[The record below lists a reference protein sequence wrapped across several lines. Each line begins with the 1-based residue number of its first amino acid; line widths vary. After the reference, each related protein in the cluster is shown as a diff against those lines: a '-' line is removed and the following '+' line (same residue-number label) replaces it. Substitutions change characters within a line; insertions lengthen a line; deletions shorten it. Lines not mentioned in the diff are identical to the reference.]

1 MSINF
6 RFQKIMDI
14 KENEKEQSLAE
25 YNQSV
30 NDFET
35 VANKLYESLKQKEV
49 LEENTLLK
57 LNHGMSVQEIRH
69 YQQFVT
75 NIEKTIS
82 HYQNL
87 VLLTRNRMNEK
98 QTKLMYQNMELKK
111 YEKLKE
117 KQHNEFVMTNKQ
129 IENKYMDDLSIQT
142 YMYRGNL
149 VNADGN

>member
-1 MSINF
+1 MSIHF

-57 LNHGMSVQEIRH
+57 LNSGISVQEIRH

-117 KQHNEFVMTNKQ
+117 KQFNENVHHSKQ
-129 IENKYMDDLSIQT
+129 LENKFMDDLSIQT
-142 YMYRGNL
+142 YMYRGN
-149 VNADGN
+149 

>member
-1 MSINF
+1 MSISF

-14 KENEKEQSLAE
+14 KENEKEQSQAE

-35 VANKLYESLKQKEV
+35 VANKLYESLKQKEM
-49 LEENTLLK
+49 LEENTLSK
-57 LNHGMSVQEIRH
+57 LNKGMSVQEIRH

-117 KQHNEFVMTNKQ
+117 KQKNEFVRHAKDL
-129 IENKYMDDLSIQT
+129 ENKFMDDLSIQT
-142 YMYRGNL
+142 YMYRGN
-149 VNADGN
+149 

>member
-1 MSINF
+1 MSIHF

-57 LNHGMSVQEIRH
+57 LNSGMSVQEIRH

-117 KQHNEFVMTNKQ
+117 KQFNENVHHSKQ
-129 IENKYMDDLSIQT
+129 LENKFMDDLSIQT
-142 YMYRGNL
+142 YMYRGN
-149 VNADGN
+149 

>member
-49 LEENTLLK
+49 LEENTLSK

-117 KQHNEFVMTNKQ
+117 KQYNEFVITNKQ
-129 IENKYMDDLSIQT
+129 IENKFMDDLSIQT
-142 YMYRGNL
+142 YMYRGN
-149 VNADGN
+149 

>member
-49 LEENTLLK
+49 LEENTLSK

-117 KQHNEFVMTNKQ
+117 KQYNEFVMTNKK
-129 IENKYMDDLSIQT
+129 IENKFMDDLSIQT
-142 YMYRGNL
+142 YMYRGN
-149 VNADGN
+149 

>member
-1 MSINF
+1 MSIHF

-57 LNHGMSVQEIRH
+57 LNSGMSVQEIRH

-98 QTKLMYQNMELKK
+98 QSKLMYQNIELKK

-117 KQHNEFVMTNKQ
+117 KQFNEYVHHSKQ
-129 IENKYMDDLSIQT
+129 LENKFMDDLSIQT
-142 YMYRGNL
+142 FMYRGN
-149 VNADGN
+149 